1 MKDEPFCEL
10 HEQTLDTIQ
19 GMLKEQGKLTGNVE
33 LLLDGQKQ
41 IFQTINTLTITVN
54 ENRLNISGIR
64 TCTDGISD
72 SIKDMCKQWK
82 ARSEEVESQFG
93 EHQKQIKAIVDEN
106 NEGMLGL
113 FRNAFRKKVGQVIV
127 YGLLIAV
134 FLVLASHLN
143 GEFLGKILTLLK
155 GH

>member
-1 MKDEPFCEL
+1 MKGEPCDM
-10 HEQTLDTIQ
+10 HEQMLDTIQ

-33 LLLDGQKQ
+33 LLLEGQKQ
-41 IFQTINTLTITVN
+41 IFQTINTLTVTAN
-54 ENRLNISGIR
+54 ENRLNISSIR

-82 ARSEEVESQFG
+82 ARSEKVEETFDK
-93 EHQKQIKAIVDEN
+93 HQEQIKAIVDEN

-127 YGLLIAV
+127 YGLLIAI
-134 FLVLASHLN
+134 FYILASHMSN
-143 GEFLGKILTLLK
+143 DFLGKVLTLLK